1 MSDTKRVGI
10 DLAKKIYH
18 LTAVDESGAV
28 VERKRLR
35 RARQLAVKDRTA
47 HANPL
52 HGFLLEYG
60 IESRI
65 GIGALRRRLAEVL
78 EDAENELPVE
88 GRALLWDLGEE
99 LRRLRLAGCEL
110 PLFDPPAVRPSTRA
124 YGSSLLSSAR
134 SNPSFRVSDHS

>member
-65 GIGALRRRLAEVL
+65 GDRGIASASGGGSGRR
-78 EDAENELPVE
+78 
-88 GRALLWDLGEE
+88 GE
-99 LRRLRLAGCEL
+99 
-110 PLFDPPAVRPSTRA
+110 
-124 YGSSLLSSAR
+124 
-134 SNPSFRVSDHS
+134 